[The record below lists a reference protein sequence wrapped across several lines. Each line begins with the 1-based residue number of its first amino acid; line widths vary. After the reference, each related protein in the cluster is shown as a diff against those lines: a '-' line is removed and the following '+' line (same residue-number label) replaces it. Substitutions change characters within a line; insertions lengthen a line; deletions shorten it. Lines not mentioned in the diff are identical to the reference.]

1 VCGLCAALGASRNWT
16 DAAGHDAFR
25 RHGGKV
31 TVRQEREAR
40 VALLNLLL
48 APSGLHIRDWGGNS
62 YMLESRDGRRE
73 NVYNLNGI
81 WAAVDALIPGGCDPL
96 DPRLLDTLAKA
107 QAGDAP
113 DQ

>member
-1 VCGLCAALGASRNWT
+1 VCSLCAALGASRNWT
-16 DAAGHDAFR
+16 DAAGKDAFR

-48 APSGLHIRDWGGNS
+48 APSGLRIRDWGGNS
-62 YMLESRDGRRE
+62 YMLQTQDGRRE
-73 NVYNLNGI
+73 NVYNLHGI

-96 DPRLLDTLAKA
+96 DPRLLDALANSRP
-107 QAGDAP
+107 GDRA

>member
-1 VCGLCAALGASRNWT
+1 VCSLCAALGASRNWT

-48 APSGLHIRDWGGNS
+48 APSGLRIRDWGGNS
-62 YMLESRDGRRE
+62 YMLEARDGRRQ

-81 WAAVDALIPGGCDPL
+81 WAAADALIPGGCDPL
-96 DPRLLDTLAKA
+96 DPRFLDTLAKT
-107 QAGDAP
+107 QGDRAER
-113 DQ
+113 